1 MWRKHHIACIIAH
14 INTYFYENG
23 VLFWK
28 LNCHRVIFARTSW
41 LKIEKRTHD
50 PSVQIQSMK
59 ITTTWEFEFPHSSPI
74 KLAAIPDTRYPHKIS
89 PSHPSAHPSPNRR
102 HLPAVSGADT
112 PWARLFSG
120 QNEGESHRQTGR
132 EGDVREEGGAMLET
146 QKGYTMRC
154 DGC

>member
-41 LKIEKRTHD
+41 LKIEKKNTRSLGTNSKHENHHNL
-50 PSVQIQSMK
+50 
-59 ITTTWEFEFPHSSPI
+59 EFEFPHSSPI

-89 PSHPSAHPSPNRR
+89 PSHPSARPSPNRR